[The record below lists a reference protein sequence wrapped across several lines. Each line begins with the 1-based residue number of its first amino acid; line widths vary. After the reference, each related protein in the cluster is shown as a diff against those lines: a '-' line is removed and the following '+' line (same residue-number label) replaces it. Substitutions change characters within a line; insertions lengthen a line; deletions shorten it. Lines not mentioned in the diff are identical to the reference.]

1 MVNKLSQHHSKCVL
15 YYKKLTLLL
24 VGCLLPFSVFSQQ
37 DNLIGKASELVYSNP
52 DETIKIAELILKT
65 SQDDQENATAR
76 LLLAKSYFIKGAYD
90 KAVINAFEDNN
101 LFQGID
107 FKTQVEI
114 NIIKASLLRK
124 LYLDK
129 QSEHYLNQAS
139 EILSKESIKAED
151 SLQSNIDLERI
162 NMLIDRRNS
171 TEALSVIGQTEKQF
185 KSFYESNKHKKHSL
199 YITKERAFSDLTQY
213 DSAFVYINK
222 IFSVT
227 DSMQIT
233 NLYEK
238 AMLYKELGYLHL
250 QKKEFDKSEENFF
263 IALRFAEI
271 LGNNNLLMQIN
282 RELAINYLA
291 SGQKSQH
298 KVYNDVFLL
307 LNNEVELM
315 EQEAVNSVYN
325 LITKQHEN
333 WVLSEKDI
341 YKGYQNLLLIGVLFI
356 IIVCLFFVLQSHA
369 RKKRLKEIISY
380 LEISKSN
387 YIKTKP
393 TKKSSKRRIAIPE
406 ETEKNLLYKLKRFEK
421 STQFLNN
428 DMSLALLAGKFET
441 NTKYLSEI
449 INRHYNDNFNTFIN
463 KLRIKHI
470 IEKLK
475 SDSNYVNYKISYLAE
490 ECGFTSHSSFAT
502 VFKSIIGMSP
512 ATFIGLIKEERN
524 NLKKKENVE

>member
-1 MVNKLSQHHSKCVL
+1 MVNKLSQHHSQCVL

-24 VGCLLPFSVFSQQ
+24 IGCLLSFNVFSQQ
-37 DNLIGKASELVYSNP
+37 DNLISKASELVYSNP
-52 DETIKIAELILKT
+52 DEAIKIAELILKT
-65 SQDDQENATAR
+65 SQDSQDNAHAR
-76 LLLAKSYFIKGAYD
+76 LLLAKSYLVKGAFNE
-90 KAVINAFEDNN
+90 AVINAFDDVSLLDDINVE
-101 LFQGID
+101 
-107 FKTQVEI
+107 TQVEI
-114 NIIKASLLRK
+114 NIIKATLLRK

-129 QSEHYLNQAS
+129 QSEYYLNQAS
-139 EILSKESIKAED
+139 EMLSKESIKAQD
-151 SLQSNIDLERI
+151 SLHSNIALERI

-171 TEALSVIGQTEKQF
+171 TEALAVINKTEAQF
-185 KSFYESNKHKKHSL
+185 KSFFESNKHKKQSL
-199 YITKERAFSDLTQY
+199 YIAKERAFSDLTQY

-222 IFSVT
+222 IFSVK
-227 DSMQIT
+227 DSTQVT
-233 NLYEK
+233 NLYER

-250 QKKEFDKSEENFF
+250 QKKEFDKSEKNFF

-271 LGNNNLLMQIN
+271 LGNDNLLLQIN

-315 EQEAVNSVYN
+315 EQEAVNTVYN

-333 WVLSEKDI
+333 WVSSEKDI
-341 YKGYQNLLLIGVLFI
+341 YQRYQNLLLAGILFI
-356 IIVCLFFVLQSHA
+356 IVVCVFFILTSQA
-369 RKKRLKEIISY
+369 RKKRIKEIISY

-387 YIKTKP
+387 LIKTKP

-406 ETEKNLLYKLKRFEK
+406 ETEKNLLDKLKRFEK
-421 STQFLNN
+421 SKQFLNN

-475 SDSNYVNYKISYLAE
+475 SDSNYMNYKISYLAE

-502 VFKSIIGMSP
+502 VFKSIVGMSP
-512 ATFIGLIKEERN
+512 ATFIGLIKEERKS
-524 NLKKKENVE
+524 LKKKENVE